1 MKTAFWFCLRLCRLW
16 SSESLVVG
24 VASSNRRT
32 KPVTKRGHVH
42 CDWSILLLLL
52 PTLTIWFSLDHK
64 WQNHKQSR
72 KKMETF
78 WFFQLPFHCTYDS
91 NFWFSLSH
99 KRFNDSSYNS
109 DSNSIA
115 SENQPW
121 GRSDTQ
127 ATGHIGWNWLHVTW
141 HCFIMGHW
149 SHARTLAMI
158 LTAVLMALCT
168 TQITSCPTEII
179 QCVTTNA

>member
-1 MKTAFWFCLRLCRLW
+1 MKTAFWFRLRLCRLR

-32 KPVTKRGHVH
+32 KPITKRGHVH
-42 CDWSILLLLL
+42 CDWFILPLLL
-52 PTLTIWFSLDHK
+52 PTLTICFSLDHK

-72 KKMETF
+72 TKMETF
-78 WFFQLPFHCTYDS
+78 WFFQLRFHCTYDS
-91 NFWFSLSH
+91 P
-99 KRFNDSSYNS
+99 YNS

-141 HCFIMGHW
+141 HCFIMDHW
-149 SHARTLAMI
+149 SHARTLAM
-158 LTAVLMALCT
+158 LLSPVLMALCT
-168 TQITSCPTEII
+168 TQITSFPTEII